1 MTPKSRKS
9 LKLHKD
15 TVRVLQ
21 DQAAVRFGPQTSETE
36 PCCTWAPDTQPVRT
50 IAGDA

>member
-1 MTPKSRKS
+1 MSPKTRRT

-21 DQAAVRFGPQTSETE
+21 DQAVVKFGPQTSETV
-36 PCCTWAPDTQPVRT
+36 PCCTWDPATQPATLKTV
-50 IAGDA
+50 A